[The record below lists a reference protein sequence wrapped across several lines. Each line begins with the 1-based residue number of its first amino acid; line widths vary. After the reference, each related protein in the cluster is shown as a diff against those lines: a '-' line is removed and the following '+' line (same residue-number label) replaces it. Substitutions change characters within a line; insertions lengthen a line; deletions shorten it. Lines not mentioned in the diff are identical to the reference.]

1 MSEKK
6 QTEGTDRLELAQQ
19 AFRDFF
25 AQCFWSSDPD
35 LKITEDLIPFVIHG
49 LRYYGGHKGYQ
60 IAAELCR

>member
-1 MSEKK
+1 MSR
-6 QTEGTDRLELAQQ
+6 TEQMERAERLKLAQQ

-25 AQCFWSSDPD
+25 AQCFWSSDPN
-35 LKITEDLIPFVIHG
+35 LIITEELIPFVVRG